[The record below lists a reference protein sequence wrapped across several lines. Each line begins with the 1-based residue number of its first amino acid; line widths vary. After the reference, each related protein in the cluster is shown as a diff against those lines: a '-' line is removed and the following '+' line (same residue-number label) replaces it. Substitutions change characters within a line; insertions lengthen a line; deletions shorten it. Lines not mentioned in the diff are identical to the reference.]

1 MKESTSNATRR
12 VLVVDDSV
20 DLADSLAATLE
31 MLGCE
36 VRSAT
41 SGHAALLLLE
51 EWQPRIAF
59 IDLTMPSM
67 SGMQLLERM
76 RHQAAG
82 QSITAI
88 AMTGLSSTRE
98 RTRALEEGFDVFVQK
113 PFDLNDLRAVL
124 SLLPE

>member
-1 MKESTSNATRR
+1 
-12 VLVVDDSV
+12 VLVVDDSA

-31 MLGCE
+31 LLGCE
-36 VRSAT
+36 VRAAT
-41 SGHAALLLLE
+41 NGSAALLLLE

-76 RHQAAG
+76 RHHAAG

-88 AMTGLSSTRE
+88 AMTGLSATQE
-98 RTRALEEGFDVFVQK
+98 RARALEDGFDVFVQK